1 MDAQKPGTAKRNE
14 ARRVSI
20 EQARASLP
28 GAQGERSAEV
38 FAHGSLVVKMYAP
51 RGVDHQTPHARDE
64 VYVVA
69 SGSGEFVSGE
79 TRERFGPN
87 DFIFAPAGVAHRFE
101 NFTDD
106 FFVWVLFYG
115 PEGGEARNE

>member
-1 MDAQKPGTAKRNE
+1 MIVPVQKCKAMSTKI
-14 ARRVSI
+14 VSI
-20 EQARASLP
+20 EEAMASVADP
-28 GAQGERSAEV
+28 QGERSAQV

-51 RGVDHQTPHARDE
+51 RGTDTQTPHSRDE

-79 TRERFGPN
+79 TRAPFGPN
-87 DFIFAPAGVAHRFE
+87 DFLFAPAGLAHRFE

-106 FFVWVLFYG
+106 LFVWVLFYG
-115 PEGGEARNE
+115 PEGGEAA